1 MLGKKRSVVVAS
13 PSEDRG
19 RCAFLKFFKRPGV
32 RGQSLLPA
40 PPRYAQCRLRRGKVS
55 TAPWHDVAIAPHRG
69 QTMATFAQHFQLAK
83 SQAELDFVDVV
94 LETGNPFFVDPFAI
108 SQRHDRWGQGA
119 HLARK
124 AFFQAIIARLRAGRQ
139 GEARSLLQNLAEPNE
154 TRFGLSRGRPQGAG
168 IGPGQAD
175 EIFRALSQSEAVR
188 TGLLTSLEECEL
200 MVDGVSDDKISD
212 LTTNVLRGQLAE
224 YTQGQCD
231 LHGIATRNVAVGPTF
246 DVDQLEW
253 VNESFG
259 CPWRPAAPSCWCRQ
273 RSRGRDQRMTR
284 NGSTEATRLN
294 FCARSR
300 WRLVAAW

>member
-1 MLGKKRSVVVAS
+1 
-13 PSEDRG
+13 
-19 RCAFLKFFKRPGV
+19 
-32 RGQSLLPA
+32 
-40 PPRYAQCRLRRGKVS
+40 
-55 TAPWHDVAIAPHRG
+55 
-69 QTMATFAQHFQLAK
+69 MARFAQHFQLAK

-94 LETGNPFFVDPFAI
+94 LETDNPFFVDPFAI

-119 HLARK
+119 HLALK
-124 AFFQAIIARLRAGRQ
+124 AFFQAIIDRLRAGRQ

-253 VNESFG
+253 VNEYLRLPVATSGPLLLVPTAIARTRSAYDSQRFYG
-259 CPWRPAAPSCWCRQ
+259 SYAIEFLRAQQMAAGGSLVKTLKN
-273 RSRGRDQRMTR
+273 GTR
-284 NGSTEATRLN
+284 RVFKKDLEARHPCNKTCL
-294 FCARSR
+294 F
-300 WRLVAAW
+300 